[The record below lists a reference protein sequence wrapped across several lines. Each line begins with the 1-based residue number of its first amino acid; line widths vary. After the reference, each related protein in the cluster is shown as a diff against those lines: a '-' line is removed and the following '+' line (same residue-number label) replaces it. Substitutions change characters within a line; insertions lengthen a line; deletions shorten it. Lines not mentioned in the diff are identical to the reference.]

1 MCDPATAALVLTA
14 VGGTMSAYGQYQS
27 GKYQEKV
34 AKNNAIIQGR
44 MAEDALKRG
53 QTAEDK
59 HRDRVAQFKSQ
70 QAAKMGAAG
79 IDLGVGSA
87 TDLLADTA
95 MMGELDAL
103 TIRSNAQ
110 REAYGHD
117 VQAQNYLS
125 QGELAKSQGTY
136 GAISTLLTTAGSA
149 AASWGKLGGGTTP
162 KPTGGMQWQPTGTPL
177 Y

>member
-1 MCDPATAALVLTA
+1 MCDPVTMGTIALVTTAA
-14 VGGTMSAYGQYQS
+14 GGVMSAYGQYES

-34 AKNNAIIQGR
+34 AKNNAIIQQR
-44 MAEDALKRG
+44 MAKDALKRG
-53 QTAEDK
+53 QTAEDR
-59 HRDRVAQFKSQ
+59 HRDKVAQFKSQ

-110 REAYGHD
+110 REAYGHG

-125 QGELAKSQGTY
+125 QGELARSQGTY
-136 GAISTLLTTAGSA
+136 GAIGTLLTTAGSA
-149 AASWGKLGGGTTP
+149 AGAWGKMGGGA
-162 KPTGGMQWQPTGTPL
+162 KPAPSGG
-177 Y
+177 